1 MSESEFPRRPQLL
14 KGALAVYPSHTPGPP
29 PKLIVFQYNP
39 ETVRRTLA
47 SRTPQ
52 QERGT
57 AAKAREEILR
67 VSGPPLETITV
78 AVLIDAVD
86 QYHEALNGGPPL
98 EDGLHPAL
106 ATLELLLYP
115 PADWLRGAE
124 RDAGR
129 GQASIAPGDLPLV
142 LLVWGK
148 SRVVPVSL
156 TSFSVTEE
164 EFDTALNPIRA
175 RVELG
180 FRVLTSL
187 ELPKASAGHNAFRAY
202 HADKER
208 LAQRYTPDPG
218 QTDQSTF
225 ATSATTEGGG

>member
-1 MSESEFPRRPQLL
+1 MSESEFPRRPKLL
-14 KGALAVYPSHTPGPP
+14 KGALAVYATHTPGPP
-29 PKLIVFQYNP
+29 PNLIVFQYNP

-47 SRTPQ
+47 NRTPPREQ
-52 QERGT
+52 GST
-57 AAKAREEILR
+57 ASAREEILR
-67 VSGPPLETITV
+67 VVGPPLETITV

-86 QYHEALNGGPPL
+86 QYQAALNGGTPV

-124 RDAGR
+124 REAAR
-129 GQASIAPGDLPLV
+129 GEASITPGDLPLV
-142 LLVWGK
+142 LLVWGR
-148 SRVVPVSL
+148 SRVVPVAL

-164 EFDTALNPIRA
+164 EFDVALNPIRA

-180 FRVLTSL
+180 MRVLTSL
-187 ELPKASAGHNAFRAY
+187 ELPKASQGHDAFRAY

-208 LAQRYTPDPG
+208 LAGRYTPEPSDG
-218 QTDQSTF
+218 RQSEF
-225 ATSATTEGGG
+225 VGRATQGGGG

>member
-1 MSESEFPRRPQLL
+1 MSESEFPRRPKLL

-47 SRTPQ
+47 NRTPQ
-52 QERGT
+52 QDPGSK
-57 AAKAREEILR
+57 AKAREEILR
-67 VSGPPLETITV
+67 VAGPPLETITLG
-78 AVLIDAVD
+78 VLIDAVD
-86 QYHEALNGGPPL
+86 QYQAALNGGPPV

-124 RDAGR
+124 REAAR
-129 GQASIAPGDLPLV
+129 GQASITPGDLPLV

-148 SRVVPVSL
+148 SRVVPVAL

-164 EFDTALNPIRA
+164 EFDVDLNPIRA

-180 FRVLTSL
+180 LRVLTSL
-187 ELPKASAGHNAFRAY
+187 ELPKASQGHNAFRAY

-208 LAQRYTPDPG
+208 LAERYTPDPAQG
-218 QTDQSTF
+218 KQREF
-225 ATSATTEGGG
+225 VGRATQGGGG